1 MNRAFKRI
9 FQQASVMLAL
19 LFLTSCGFQL
29 RGSYALPPSL
39 QNICLD
45 QGEFKLLGMELE
57 KRLTRSKVNLV
68 SDDNCARLKIN
79 DAKLDREVLSLF
91 PNAQVAEYELIY
103 TVSYSFQLPEQQL
116 RVLNVQAVRDYQD
129 DPDAVLA
136 KSKEMKILLA
146 ELRRHA
152 AEQILLQ
159 LASME
164 NR

>member
-9 FQQASVMLAL
+9 FQQASIMLAL

-57 KRLTRSKVNLV
+57 KRLVRSKVNLV
-68 SDDNCARLKIN
+68 NNDSCARLKIN
-79 DAKLDREVLSLF
+79 NAKLDREVLSLF